1 MQVFKY
7 LSPDRID
14 VLKDGHTR
22 FTPPSD
28 FNDPFEAFPYFKAI
42 APQKNIDAFIEEKGW
57 DQRKIEN
64 MLEES
69 WKAQLRKNPSI
80 KIPFSAVKGRMTA
93 IMAQEKPVQID
104 YFKKFMTM
112 DGAFHRKLAINT
124 LLNAMNQE
132 IGMLC
137 LTEKRDNLLMWAHYT
152 SNHTGFVIQFDTQN
166 SYFDQRK
173 KANEIRG
180 HLKKVRYTKKR
191 PELTLMDPNIS
202 KEQTIDRW
210 VNDIF
215 FVKSEHWEYEQE
227 WRMALTLRDCQRV
240 IRKDSYKIHLFPFP
254 KDSVRTVILGCKI
267 SKDKKDSIMRIVKQ
281 DRSYSHVEIVQAKID
296 DKEYRLNFMQI

>member
-1 MQVFKY
+1 MQIFKY
-7 LSPDRID
+7 FSPDRID
-14 VLKDGHTR
+14 VLEDGHIR
-22 FTPPSD
+22 FTPPGD
-28 FNDPFEAFPYFKAI
+28 FNDPFESFPYFKAI
-42 APQKNIDAFIEEKGW
+42 APQKDIDAFIEDKGW
-57 DQRKIEN
+57 DKIKIEG

-69 WKAQLRKNPSI
+69 LKAQLRKNPNI
-80 KIPFSAVKGRMTA
+80 KIPFCAVKEWMNAMMEQG
-93 IMAQEKPVQID
+93 KPALTD

-112 DGAFHRKLAINT
+112 DGTFHRELAINT

-166 SYFDQRK
+166 SFFDQRNK
-173 KANEIRG
+173 PNEIRG

-240 IRKDSYKIHLFPFP
+240 IQKDGYKIHLFPFP
-254 KDSVRTVILGCKI
+254 KDCVETVILGCKI
-267 SKDKKDSIMRIVKQ
+267 SKDKKDSVMRIVKQ
-281 DRSYSHVEIVQAKID
+281 DRSYSHVEIIQAKID
-296 DKEYRLNFMQI
+296 DKEYQLNFMQI